1 MNVNENILNSLF
13 NEFCKEKNK
22 ITNLKD
28 VLIDEEYIDFYE
40 LEDELDKLEKILKS
54 MYDVFQQVILS
65 QRNILIPT
73 NINISSEEQFLK
85 IQSEVDEARAELIR
99 YLYTM
104 DKNRKI
110 IAKNNYLNELCDIQ
124 VAVDGNQTHF
134 ITPEFVN
141 RFSSKEKAF
150 DEMLFFIANKSF
162 EALKNNGDKDI
173 YSINIIEEMLKE
185 YPNSSILLNIYQQ
198 AKDFINSNSNED
210 YQLLLF

>member
-22 ITNLKD
+22 IINLKD

-40 LEDELDKLEKILKS
+40 LEDELDKLEKNLKS
-54 MYDVFQQVILS
+54 MYEVFQQVILN

-124 VAVDGNQTHF
+124 VAVET
-134 ITPEFVN
+134 
-141 RFSSKEKAF
+141 EKRKFFTYEEIMKAHRYTNNKNIKRGYMN
-150 DEMLFFIANKSF
+150 ESPYAIYIRNLFKRN
-162 EALKNNGDKDI
+162 
-173 YSINIIEEMLKE
+173 
-185 YPNSSILLNIYQQ
+185 
-198 AKDFINSNSNED
+198 DF
-210 YQLLLF
+210 

>member
-40 LEDELDKLEKILKS
+40 LEDELDKLEKNLKS
-54 MYDVFQQVILS
+54 MYEVFQQVILN

-124 VAVDGNQTHF
+124 VAVET
-134 ITPEFVN
+134 
-141 RFSSKEKAF
+141 EKRK
-150 DEMLFFIANKSF
+150 LFTYEEIMKDHRYTNNKNIKRGYMNESPY
-162 EALKNNGDKDI
+162 AI
-173 YSINIIEEMLKE
+173 YIRNLFKK
-185 YPNSSILLNIYQQ
+185 
-198 AKDFINSNSNED
+198 KDF
-210 YQLLLF
+210 

>member
-40 LEDELDKLEKILKS
+40 LEDELDKLEKNLKS
-54 MYDVFQQVILS
+54 MYEVFQQVILN

-110 IAKNNYLNELCDIQ
+110 IAK
-124 VAVDGNQTHF
+124 
-134 ITPEFVN
+134 
-141 RFSSKEKAF
+141 K
-150 DEMLFFIANKSF
+150 
-162 EALKNNGDKDI
+162 
-173 YSINIIEEMLKE
+173 
-185 YPNSSILLNIYQQ
+185 
-198 AKDFINSNSNED
+198 
-210 YQLLLF
+210 

>member
-22 ITNLKD
+22 IINLKD

-40 LEDELDKLEKILKS
+40 LEDELDKLEKNLKS
-54 MYDVFQQVILS
+54 MYEVFQQVILN

-99 YLYTM
+99 YLYTT

-124 VAVDGNQTHF
+124 VAVETEERKLF
-134 ITPEFVN
+134 TYEEIM
-141 RFSSKEKAF
+141 KAHRYTNNKNIKRGYMN
-150 DEMLFFIANKSF
+150 ESPYAIYIRNLFK
-162 EALKNNGDKDI
+162 K
-173 YSINIIEEMLKE
+173 
-185 YPNSSILLNIYQQ
+185 
-198 AKDFINSNSNED
+198 KDF
-210 YQLLLF
+210 

>member
-124 VAVDGNQTHF
+124 VAVETEKRKLFTDEEIMKTHRYTNNKN
-134 ITPEFVN
+134 IKRGYMNESPYTIYIRN
-141 RFSSKEKAF
+141 
-150 DEMLFFIANKSF
+150 LFK
-162 EALKNNGDKDI
+162 K
-173 YSINIIEEMLKE
+173 
-185 YPNSSILLNIYQQ
+185 
-198 AKDFINSNSNED
+198 KDF
-210 YQLLLF
+210 